1 MIKDIMNK
9 DSYKIYKRLEKD
21 INKNKPKLVELCKEY
36 AETQNDDLLIDID
49 YYGELVY
56 QDKQDLLLL
65 LIAYGFDEEK
75 E

>member
-1 MIKDIMNK
+1 MIKEIMNK

-21 INKNKPKLVELCKEY
+21 INKNKPKLVKLCKEY